1 MRWLFVKAEETA
13 DLIIFW
19 YGFESDVTDGVIV
32 YDKRTKKHKVIRPC
46 SNDSCSNG
54 RIQRTETQFFK
65 VVREEFPDRRWVI
78 TG

>member
-46 SNDSCSNG
+46 GSDSG
-54 RIQRTETQFFK
+54 RDWRIQRTETQFVK
-65 VVREEFPDRRWVI
+65 VVREGFPDRRWVI
-78 TG
+78 MG